1 MSKTIKGLIIG
12 ISVFLVIVLIT
23 VSILMFPLKG
33 KTYDYDYWYRDKPYD
48 INDTIRHSLMF
59 TFSYRFHGGKR
70 VRQYNRS
77 MQEEK

>member
-48 INDTIRHSLMF
+48 IMIRLF
-59 TFSYRFHGGKR
+59 LKR
-70 VRQYNRS
+70 KKIRISKFLLLPICNLT
-77 MQEEK
+77 ML

>member
-12 ISVFLVIVLIT
+12 ISVFLVIVLII

-48 INDTIRHSLMF
+48 INDTIVLERKKIRISKFLLLPTCNLTML
-59 TFSYRFHGGKR
+59 
-70 VRQYNRS
+70 
-77 MQEEK
+77 